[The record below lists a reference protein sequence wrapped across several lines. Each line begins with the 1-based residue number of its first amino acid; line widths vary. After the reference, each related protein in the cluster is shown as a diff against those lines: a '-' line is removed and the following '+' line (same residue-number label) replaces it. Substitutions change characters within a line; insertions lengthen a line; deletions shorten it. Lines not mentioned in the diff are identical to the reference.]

1 MRSLLA
7 AVYVTVLAA
16 ELLGDKSIYTIG
28 TLAARFRLRFVVIGV
43 AAAFAAKMGVAVLAG
58 EALAQ
63 LPRGLIAAA
72 SSLTFFATAFFLWHK
87 RPDDE
92 ETPSDAA
99 LPHAGAVS
107 FGAIFLTEW
116 ADAGQI
122 AAAAM
127 TARFGRPL
135 LVWTAAT
142 AAMMTKGLLAM
153 LLAVPLRRH
162 LPRTTLRYVAL
173 TVCVVMGI
181 LAALRIG

>member
-1 MRSLLA
+1 MPSLLM

-28 TLAARFRLRFVVIGV
+28 SLATRFRLRYVIAGITL
-43 AAAFAAKMGVAVLAG
+43 AFAAKMAVAVLAG
-58 EALAQ
+58 QVLAQ
-63 LPRGLIAAA
+63 LPRGLIATA

-87 RPDDE
+87 RPE
-92 ETPSDAA
+92 EGAPVAA
-99 LPHAGAVS
+99 SAPRAGVVS

-122 AAAAM
+122 TAAAM

-142 AAMMTKGLLAM
+142 AAMLTKGLLAM

-162 LPRTTLRYVAL
+162 VPRSTLRYVAL
-173 TVCVVMGI
+173 TVCVVMGV

>member
-28 TLAARFRLRFVVIGV
+28 SLAARFRSRYVVPGV
-43 AAAFAAKMGVAVLAG
+43 AAAFAAKMAVAVLAG

-63 LPRGLIAAA
+63 LPRALIAAA
-72 SSLTFFATAFFLWHK
+72 SSLTFFATAFFLWRK
-87 RPDDE
+87 RPDE

-153 LLAVPLRRH
+153 VLAVPLRRH